1 MPGTGPLGLFLAEVS
16 ADPVE
21 AGYDELI
28 GVSRHGRFGNNANLQ
43 PDAQLSQNVI
53 APRIRRRAHC
63 RRSARLRQSKSRR
76 IVRRRTSRYARAMS

>member
-63 RRSARLRQSKSRR
+63 RRYLQPALGRQRCS
-76 IVRRRTSRYARAMS
+76 

>member
-28 GVSRHGRFGNNANLQ
+28 GVSRHGRFGNNRM
-43 PDAQLSQNVI
+43 VI
-53 APRIRRRAHC
+53 
-63 RRSARLRQSKSRR
+63 
-76 IVRRRTSRYARAMS
+76 V